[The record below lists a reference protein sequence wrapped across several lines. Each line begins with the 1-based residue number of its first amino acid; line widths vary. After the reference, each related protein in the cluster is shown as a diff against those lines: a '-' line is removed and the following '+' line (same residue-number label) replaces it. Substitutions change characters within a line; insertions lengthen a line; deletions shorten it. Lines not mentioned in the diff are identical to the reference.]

1 MKITYKDKVTF
12 EEKPNI
18 PNINKC
24 RAEDLNE
31 IKNSVNTNDDILN
44 NLLNSTTIKKIWEN
58 SAPTSN
64 FGPQSINIPELKEG
78 QLLMIY
84 FKVFAADDNVATRII
99 QAKNGTKGNLSA
111 NFWYNNAF
119 FSESRNFMIDT
130 TNKNITFYDGY
141 GHSFSSNTSTRFND
155 WTIPLA
161 IYAIDLTIE

>member
-1 MKITYKDKVTF
+1 MKITYQDKVLF
-12 EEKPNI
+12 EEKPDI

-31 IKNSVNTNDDILN
+31 IKTSVNTNDDILN
-44 NLLNSTTIKKIWEN
+44 NLLNNTTIKKLWEN

-78 QLLMIY
+78 QLLVIY
-84 FKVFAADDNVATRII
+84 FKVYVADDNVATRII

-141 GHSFSSNTSTRFND
+141 GYSFPTSSAARFND